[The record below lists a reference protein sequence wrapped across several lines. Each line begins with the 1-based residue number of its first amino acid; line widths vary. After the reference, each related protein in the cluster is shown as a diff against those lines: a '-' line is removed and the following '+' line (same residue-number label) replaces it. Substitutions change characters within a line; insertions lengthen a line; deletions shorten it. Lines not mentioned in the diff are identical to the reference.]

1 LCQADPKE
9 WDLVQPI
16 RRRITEILKETGSAT
31 VAELAGQLGIAQ
43 VSVRHHLD
51 ILIGED
57 FVTATGVR
65 RHDGAGRPSQVYT
78 LTPQAA
84 TLFPQRH
91 DAIAE
96 GMLVELKSALP
107 AEQVREFFL
116 HMANK
121 TASEAPVGLP
131 AQAIEER
138 LDEVTQFLT
147 DKGYGA
153 RWEARDGR
161 YELYACNCPYQG
173 IADRHHELCLMDQ
186 ELMHALVP
194 GAVRQETRALHGAT
208 HCTYIIDLKP
218 AKP

>member
-1 LCQADPKE
+1 MDA
-9 WDLVQPI
+9 VQPI
-16 RRRITEILKETGSAT
+16 RRRIIEILKESGTAT

-57 FVTATGVR
+57 LVTATGVR
-65 RHDGAGRPSQVYT
+65 RHNGAGRPSQVYA

-84 TLFPQRH
+84 SLFPQRH

-96 GMLVELKSALP
+96 GILVELKAALP
-107 AEQVREFFL
+107 AEQVREFFRR
-116 HMANK
+116 MAHK
-121 TASEAPVGLP
+121 TASEAPAGLP
-131 AQAIEER
+131 EQAVEDR
-138 LDEVTQFLT
+138 LDEVAQFLT
-147 DKGYGA
+147 EKGYDA
-153 RWEARDGR
+153 RWESRDGR

-194 GAVRQETRALHGAT
+194 GAVRHETRALHGAN
-208 HCTYIIDLKP
+208 HCTYIIELQP
-218 AKP
+218 AKT